1 MNGQIRQG
9 TNSCKT
15 FVVNLF
21 RSSSL
26 SSEEKAA
33 PSISMRCES
42 VGAVLPKS
50 RVRENKS
57 AAIIP
62 IKSAAVAGGVKKVSI
77 AAILP
82 VVGVK
87 RVSNV
92 ISGSVSSGGAK
103 ASTGPIRARPSV
115 SAGSTRSATVAK
127 KALAAAS
134 KQNTTTTEVSA
145 LVLKEKMLWEKCYR
159 KHVKG
164 QSRVGAPGQP
174 LWLRRP
180 WQLQASRTQQQLN

>member
-62 IKSAAVAGGVKKVSI
+62 IKSAAASILVAGGVKKVSI

-164 QSRVGAPGQP
+164 QSRVGAPG
-174 LWLRRP
+174 
-180 WQLQASRTQQQLN
+180 